1 MEKWQLQWAPEKDS
15 FHFQGTIDEKKHQD
29 NSQVEA
35 LQELADKVEGPAR
48 PMKQ

>member
-1 MEKWQLQWAPEKDS
+1 METWQLQWAPEKD
-15 FHFQGTIDEKKHQD
+15 TLDEKKHQD

-48 PMKQ
+48 RMKQ